1 MYLLLVHDSKYGRK
15 SLLMSDLLK
24 QVQKELKAHSTPEA
38 EAAAMKFVPNAEKIY
53 GIRTPV
59 LNIFAKKYKEGGFDL
74 VKELW
79 SSGAFEEKLLAAKL
93 LNVICKKD
101 PLLSLK
107 LVAGF
112 SKDISDWAVCDTVG
126 MQSLKPVA
134 KKIQK
139 EIFDLSAKL
148 IKSKNLWERRL
159 SLVIIEVFTKDKSLH
174 PEIIK
179 RVKMLENDEEYY
191 VKKAVV
197 WIKRNFEKGR

>member
-1 MYLLLVHDSKYGRK
+1 
-15 SLLMSDLLK
+15 MSALLK
-24 QVQKELKAHSTPEA
+24 QAQKELKAHSTPEA
-38 EAAAMKFVPNAEKIY
+38 KAAAMKFVPNAEKVY

-59 LNIFAKKYKEGGFDL
+59 LSLLAKKYKEGGFEL

-79 SSGAFEEKLLAAKL
+79 NSGAFEEKLLAGKL

-107 LVAGF
+107 LVTGF
-112 SKDISDWAVCDTVG
+112 SKDISDWAVCDTIG

-148 IKSKNLWERRL
+148 VKSKNPWERRL
-159 SLVIIEVFTKDKSLH
+159 SLVIIEVYTKDKSLH
-174 PEIIK
+174 PEIMK

>member
-1 MYLLLVHDSKYGRK
+1 
-15 SLLMSDLLK
+15 MSDLLK
-24 QVQKELKAHSTPEA
+24 QVQKELKEHATPVA
-38 EAAAMKFVPNAEKIY
+38 KTAALKFVPNAEKVY

-59 LNIFAKKYKEGGFDL
+59 LNVLAKKYKEGGFDL

-79 SSGAFEEKLLAAKL
+79 DSGAFEERLLAAKL

-112 SKDISDWAVCDTVG
+112 SKDISNWAVCDAVG

-148 IKSKNLWERRL
+148 VRSKNLWERRL
-159 SLVIIEVFTKDKSLH
+159 SLVIIEVFTKDRSLH
-174 PEIIK
+174 PDIMK
-179 RVKMLENDEEYY
+179 RITMLEKDEEYY

>member
-1 MYLLLVHDSKYGRK
+1 
-15 SLLMSDLLK
+15 MSDLLK
-24 QVQKELKAHSTPEA
+24 QIQKELKTQSTPEA
-38 EAAAMKFVPNAEKIY
+38 KASAMKFVPNAEKVY

-59 LNIFAKKYKEGGFDL
+59 LNLLAKKYKEGGFDL
-74 VKELW
+74 AKELW
-79 SSGAFEEKLLAAKL
+79 KSGAFEEKLLAAKL

-107 LVAGF
+107 LAAGF
-112 SKDISDWAVCDTVG
+112 SKDISDWAVCDAVG
-126 MQSLKPVA
+126 MQSLKPVS

-148 IKSKNLWERRL
+148 VKSKNLWERRL
-159 SLVIIEVFTKDKSLH
+159 SLVILEVFTKDKSLH

-179 RVKMLENDEEYY
+179 RVRMLENDEEYY

>member
-1 MYLLLVHDSKYGRK
+1 
-15 SLLMSDLLK
+15 MSELLK
-24 QVQKELKAHSTPEA
+24 QIQIELNAHSTPEA
-38 EAAAMKFVPNAEKIY
+38 KAAAMKFVPNAEKVY

-59 LNIFAKKYKEGGFDL
+59 LNVLAKKYKEGGFDL
-74 VKELW
+74 AKELW

-112 SKDISDWAVCDTVG
+112 SKDISDWAVCDAVG

-148 IKSKNLWERRL
+148 VKSKNLWERRL
-159 SLVIIEVFTKDKSLH
+159 SLVIIEVFTKDKLLH

-179 RVKMLENDEEYY
+179 RIKMLENDEEYY

>member
-1 MYLLLVHDSKYGRK
+1 
-15 SLLMSDLLK
+15 LLMSDLLI
-24 QVQKELKAHSTPEA
+24 QILKELKAHSTPEA
-38 EAAAMKFVPNAEKIY
+38 KAAAMKFVPNAEKIY

-59 LNIFAKKYKEGGFDL
+59 LNVLAKKYKEGGFDL
-74 VKELW
+74 AKELW

-107 LVAGF
+107 LVTDF
-112 SKDISDWAVCDTVG
+112 SKDISDWAVCDTLG

-134 KKIQK
+134 KIIQR

-174 PEIIK
+174 PEIMK